1 MAETWEQFQEI
12 WSSQQ
17 REMPHRVKGQNK
29 PEVTPAAPFQ
39 RRGGQE
45 NIVVAWFVDLETLY
59 TDYSRRLTMKGK
71 KEKGG

>member
-1 MAETWEQFQEI
+1 
-12 WSSQQ
+12 
-17 REMPHRVKGQNK
+17 MPHRVKGQNK
-29 PEVTPAAPFQ
+29 LEVTPATPFQ
-39 RRGGQE
+39 RRDGQE